1 MIACGGATN
10 GTAALSPVVHL
21 NGLNEHSEH
30 LYEADV
36 NILTSQAG
44 DAVNVFSSI

>member
-1 MIACGGATN
+1 MIARGGATN
-10 GTAALSPVVHL
+10 GTAVLSPVVHL